1 MHVVTGTIRK
11 EPYTKEGQSNSGAY
25 KMYIVELSESIK
37 DKQSGERI
45 YSNYS
50 ATFFASSD
58 AMRQWYDN
66 ALQVGKV
73 VSISAEVLRINQ
85 REHNGNNYVT
95 LQMEQPRLVF
105 SQRTEGQQQQQN
117 QGGWGQP
124 QQQHPRQQPQQSN
137 QPPMNFDD
145 DIPF

>member
-1 MHVVTGTIRK
+1 MHVITGKIRK

-37 DKQSGERI
+37 DRQSGERV

-66 ALQVGKV
+66 AFQVGKV
-73 VSISAEVLRINQ
+73 VSIAAEVLRINQ
-85 REHNGNNYVT
+85 LEHNGNNYVK

-105 SQRTEGQQQQQN
+105 SQRTEGQQQQQQT
-117 QGGWGQP
+117 QGGWWQP
-124 QQQHPRQQPQQSN
+124 QQQQQPRQSN
-137 QPPMNFDD
+137 QPPIDFDS